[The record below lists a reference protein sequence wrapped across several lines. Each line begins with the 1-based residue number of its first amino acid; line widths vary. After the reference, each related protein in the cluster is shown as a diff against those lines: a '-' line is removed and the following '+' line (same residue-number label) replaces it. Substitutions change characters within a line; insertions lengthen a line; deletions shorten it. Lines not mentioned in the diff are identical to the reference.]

1 MSMIV
6 PSEGQTLAGKLWN
19 EIKDFKDRHMK
30 DDRAEGGEGLPDVH
44 PFAHLEKMSVLLEGR
59 AFSDSGFVR
68 LHPKRCCQHLTKL
81 LWFFGQGDPVVGPEA
96 QDVFFGVTKLFQSPD
111 GNLRRL
117 VYLFLRAAAEGGAD
131 ATNLI
136 IVTQSLVK
144 DMFNE
149 TALYRGNALRVL
161 GAIVD
166 PSMLGQLERYFKQ
179 MIVDKDGYVASAAL
193 TTSLRLL
200 GKPGAADTIG
210 RWASEVHTVLTTR
223 SGSDMTQ
230 FHALALLRAIKRHDR
245 LAVSKVVGTLM
256 KGGVRSPLALCLLI
270 RYATSLHAADPAAV
284 PAPALVDFL
293 ESCLTHRSEMVLL
306 EAARALVGLPA
317 ASASAGGRDTLG
329 SAVRTL
335 HVFLS
340 SPRGALRFAAVRTL
354 HALAGSHPAA
364 VARCADELEGL
375 ISDSNRAVA
384 TLAITTLL
392 KTGGSDSAA
401 GGAGGGTASASLDR
415 LIKQIGGFLSDSGSG
430 SSGSMGSDELKIAVV
445 SAIHDLALRVPSKH
459 RSLMSFLANA
469 LREEGGFEFKRAV
482 LDALLDIVEAV
493 PEAAPEGLLH
503 LCEFIEDCEYTSLAS
518 RVLHTLGDR
527 GPSSPQPAQ
536 FIRYIHNRVILEAP
550 PVRASAVTALAKFAA
565 RVPELRPSI
574 VPLLARCVD
583 DDDDEVRD
591 RAALFLSMLGGSL
604 PAPPAPGA
612 ATPSAGASAGA
623 GAAPADG
630 EAASAAASAA
640 SAAPAAAE
648 LLPFE
653 ASLCRSMV
661 GGRLPLPIAS
671 LTKALTLY
679 AMRPGTGAFSFDALP
694 HVEVPAAALA
704 AAASPAAGGAG
715 SGAGASAAAAAAPA
729 DAAAAGGAF
738 GFASEVRAAEVNA
751 AAAKVAR
758 ARARAADA
766 AAAAASAG
774 GIGSAGA
781 AAPGAAAAAGGAG
794 GASAGSSAAGAAAGD
809 AAGASSSADA
819 LYRIPEFAAF
829 GPLFRSCRPVPLT
842 EAEVEYTVAVTKH
855 VFEKHVVLQFAV
867 ANTLPEVLLERAA
880 VAVSVSDAALYAPV
894 VSIAAPKVRSG
905 APATCYVALAR
916 NPDAPLS
923 AVTVSAELR
932 FASRECDPASGE
944 PLSEATPETYPVDGF
959 DISPADYVA
968 PTPVADFRG
977 AWEASGAGGEVI
989 ESYQL
994 PARAVD
1000 KAVAS
1005 IAEALGMAF
1014 CDGTGTVRPGA
1025 TRHAAFLS
1033 GTFLGGVRVLAR
1045 MQVQLVGADGTEAA
1059 AGGGSGVI
1067 VKVGVRSEDR
1077 DVSQLLM
1084 DCIS

>member
-1 MSMIV
+1 
-6 PSEGQTLAGKLWN
+6 
-19 EIKDFKDRHMK
+19 MK
-30 DDRAEGGEGLPDVH
+30 DERGDGVEGIPDVH

-81 LWFFGQGDPVVGPEA
+81 LWFFAQGDPVVGPEA

-161 GAIVD
+161 GSIVD

-270 RYATSLHAADPAAV
+270 RYATSLHAADAAAV
-284 PAPALVDFL
+284 HAPALVDFL

-306 EAARALVGLPA
+306 EAARALVALPS
-317 ASASAGGRDTLG
+317 ASASAGGRDSLG
-329 SAVRTL
+329 AAVRTL

-364 VARCADELEGL
+364 VARCSDELEGL
-375 ISDSNRAVA
+375 ISDPNRAVA

-392 KTGGSDSAA
+392 KTGGSDAAA
-401 GGAGGGTASASLDR
+401 GGGGGTASASLDR
-415 LIKQIGGFLSDSGSG
+415 LIKQIGGFLSDGSG
-430 SSGSMGSDELKIAVV
+430 SSGGGSSSDELKIAVV
-445 SAIHDLALRVPSKH
+445 AAIHDLALRVPSKH
-459 RSLMSFLANA
+459 RSLMAFLANA

-482 LDALLDIVEAV
+482 LDALLDIVEAI

-527 GPSSPQPAQ
+527 GPASPQPAQ

-550 PVRASAVTALAKFAA
+550 PVRASAVTALAKFAS

-591 RAALFLSMLGGSL
+591 RAALFLAMLGGSL
-604 PAPPAPGA
+604 PAPPAP
-612 ATPSAGASAGA
+612 ATPSAAGAGASAGA
-623 GAAPADG
+623 GAAPADAAASGAASG
-630 EAASAAASAA
+630 EAAAAAASSA
-640 SAAPAAAE
+640 SSSSSAGAGAGAG

-661 GGRLPLPIAS
+661 GGRLPLPIAA

-694 HVEVPAAALA
+694 HVEVPPAALA
-704 AAASPAAGGAG
+704 AAAASGASAGGAAASAPDAAGAGGAG
-715 SGAGASAAAAAAPA
+715 GAGA
-729 DAAAAGGAF
+729 AGF
-738 GFASEVRAAEVNA
+738 GFASEVRAAEIAA

-781 AAPGAAAAAGGAG
+781 AAPGAAGDAAGAGGAG
-794 GASAGSSAAGAAAGD
+794 GAGAAAAGAAAGS
-809 AAGASSSADA
+809 ASGSASADA
-819 LYRIPEFAAF
+819 LYRIPEFASF

-842 EAEVEYTVAVTKH
+842 EAEVEYTVSVTKH
-855 VFEKHVVLQFAV
+855 VFEKHVVLQFAL
-867 ANTLPEVLLERAA
+867 ANTLPEVLLERAG

-916 NPDAPLS
+916 NPDAPLT
-923 AVTVSAELR
+923 AVTVTAELR
-932 FASRECDPASGE
+932 FASRECDPATGE
-944 PLSEATPETYPVDGF
+944 PLSEPSPETYPVDGF

-968 PTPVADFRG
+968 PTPIADFRG
-977 AWEASGAGGEVI
+977 AWDASGTAGEVI

-994 PARAVD
+994 PLRSVER
-1000 KAVAS
+1000 AVAS
-1005 IAEALGMAF
+1005 IADALGMAF

-1045 MQVQLVGADGTEAA
+1045 MQVQLAGAEGADAAA
-1059 AGGGSGVI
+1059 AGASGVI

-1084 DCIS
+1084 ECIS